1 MMQAG
6 TTAHPRSSFM
16 PDFNISLPSKNTTTP
31 LFLVGMA
38 GAGKSTIGRLLAQ
51 RLGREFI
58 DLDHTLEDR
67 CGVRVRD
74 IFEIEGEAGFRQ
86 REARLLDECTQRNNI
101 VLATG
106 GGAVLAAENRE
117 HLRTRGTVIY
127 LRVALAELYRRLE
140 HDRSR
145 PLINQAPNPQERI
158 RSLLEARAPL
168 YANIAHLVFD
178 TGAIPATKVARALL
192 RELKHQNLI

>member
-1 MMQAG
+1 
-6 TTAHPRSSFM
+6 M
-16 PDFNISLPSKNTTTP
+16 PDFSAPPIQHSAARP
-31 LFLVGMA
+31 LFLIGMA

-58 DLDHTLEDR
+58 DLDHALEDR

-86 REARLLDECTQRNNI
+86 RETRLLDECTLRPGI

-106 GGAVLAAENRE
+106 GGAVLAAENRA

-127 LRVALAELYRRLE
+127 LRVALAELYRRLA

-168 YANIAHLVFD
+168 YADIAHLVFD
-178 TGAIPATKVARALL
+178 TGAIPAAKVARTLL
-192 RELKHQNLI
+192 SELKRKHLV